1 MTTFDD
7 DLATLERLLGP
18 DLLALLDQ
26 RELSG
31 SATDDRR
38 PDSDRDDRHR
48 ALNADIAAALV
59 LIRRRLA
66 HEPSRTV
73 RDELTMPLPL
83 GDLDAR

>member
-26 RELSG
+26 HELSG
-31 SATDDRR
+31 SATDDRL
-38 PDSDRDDRHR
+38 PGGDRDRRHH
-48 ALNADIAAALV
+48 ALDAAIAAALA
-59 LIRRRLA
+59 LARRRLE
-66 HEPSRTV
+66 HDLSRPV

-83 GDLDAR
+83 GEFDAR